1 MATTKSISISARY
14 QRYKTGSW
22 NTVTSTTQITCNRDY
37 YGCSK
42 YSFKPKRK
50 IKITSANYKMS
61 FSGTAEM
68 VVYLGASTGAQT
80 NRGFSTNPKTSGT
93 RTYTLNAS
101 GRQYIENLINQG
113 KAVYVTVKWI
123 SFNNSSGNNINGY
136 VTPSSLTITY
146 EEVGAD
152 AHYYNGTSWQT
163 CTLKIYDGGTWVE
176 PQSFHIF

>member
-1 MATTKSISISARY
+1 MATTKQIAISGTYSK
-14 QRYKTGSW
+14 YKTNAW
-22 NTVTSTTQITCNRDY
+22 TSKSGTQITCNRY
-37 YGCSK
+37 YCGCSK
-42 YSFKPKRK
+42 YSFTPNKK

-61 FSGTAEM
+61 FSGTSEM

-80 NRGFSTNPKTSGT
+80 NRGFSTNPTTSGT

-113 KAVYVTVKWI
+113 KPVYVTVKWI
-123 SFNNSSGNNINGY
+123 KYNNTSGDDINGY
-136 VTPSSLTITY
+136 VTPSYLTITY

-152 AHYYNGTSWQT
+152 AHYYNGSAWQT